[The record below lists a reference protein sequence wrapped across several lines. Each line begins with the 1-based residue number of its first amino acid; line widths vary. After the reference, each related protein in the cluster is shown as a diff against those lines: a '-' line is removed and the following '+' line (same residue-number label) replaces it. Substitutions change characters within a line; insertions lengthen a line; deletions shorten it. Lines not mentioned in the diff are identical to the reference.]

1 MSQDL
6 YNIVV
11 GVAGTAIGWLL
22 KVVWDSVR
30 ALQSDMKEI
39 ERELHTEYV
48 SKHDYRAD
56 IIEVKD
62 ILKQIFDRLDRKAD
76 KAGG

>member
-6 YNIVV
+6 YNIIV
-11 GVAGTAIGWLL
+11 GVAGAAIGWLL

-30 ALQSDMKEI
+30 ALQADMKEI

-48 SKHDYRAD
+48 SKNDYRQD
-56 IIEVKD
+56 ILEMKD
-62 ILKQIFDRLDRKAD
+62 ILKQIFEKLDRKAD
-76 KAGG
+76 K

>member
-11 GVAGTAIGWLL
+11 GVAGTAIGWCL
-22 KVVWDSVR
+22 KIVWDSLR
-30 ALQSDMKEI
+30 TLQSDMKEI

-56 IIEVKD
+56 ILEVKNF
-62 ILKQIFDRLDRKAD
+62 LKQIFDRLDRKAD

>member
-48 SKHDYRAD
+48 SKHDYRSD
-56 IIEVKD
+56 ILEVKS
-62 ILKQIFDRLDRKAD
+62 ILKQIFERLDRKAD